1 MNIDNWQAA
10 ILIGIGATLLMDLW
24 IVIQK
29 YCLNIPSLSFCLI
42 GRWISYLP
50 SGIFFHQ
57 QITKTP
63 KHSSEC
69 VTGWVAHYAIGIIFA
84 FILVI
89 LNQDWLINPNL
100 YVALAFGV
108 MTLTVPFFILQPA
121 LGLGI
126 AASKTSQPAKA
137 RLKSL
142 LTHSVFALGLYLST
156 LGLQGLIIN

>member
-1 MNIDNWQAA
+1 MNIDNWQAV
-10 ILIGIGATLLMDLW
+10 ILVGIGATVLMDLW
-24 IVIQK
+24 IAIQK
-29 YCLNIPSLSFCLI
+29 YCLNISSLSFCLI
-42 GRWISYLP
+42 GRWISYIA
-50 SGIFFHQ
+50 SGVFFHQ

-63 KHSSEC
+63 KRLAEC
-69 VTGWVAHYAIGIIFA
+69 VIGWTAHYAIGIFFA
-84 FILVI
+84 LILVK

-100 YVALAFGV
+100 YVAMAFGM
-108 MTLTVPFFILQPA
+108 MTLAVPFFILQPA

-156 LGLQGLIIN
+156 LVLQAVIIN